1 MAVATVP
8 KEITWSPSRLNLWE
22 QCPQRW
28 FHKYVLEEP
37 DPASQPAAFGLAV
50 HEALERIIPVVG
62 TLQFGPVKGLTAD
75 RWPPA
80 LLGLINR
87 ILSDQLTAHAPLT
100 DPIKDMQDATRA
112 VEQALK
118 AISFAPKVTVE
129 RVLVGRLSELDRVQG
144 RLDLTMFYPDRVV
157 IRDFKTGRVPYPVA
171 SAAQL
176 PIYGLLAHRKWQLP
190 VTIELHWLRHQD
202 SIESLEATDDVL
214 DGARQW
220 LVDRIATVRASL
232 DAYHG
237 SNGEDTS
244 VFRARPGSH
253 CAHCPV
259 AARCSV
265 ADQDAL
271 MASVT
276 EADAS
281 SSDSVMSVPSA
292 FAVPDEIQEKAKK
305 ILVLERQLDELRGE
319 VKDWYKEHKTPII
332 VGDGAF
338 MEVSSKKLEIT
349 DQQAL
354 ITAITNAG
362 YSPADF
368 MTLNKSSYESWTK
381 KATKDGHAALV
392 ESLSPLVQFVDGSKT
407 FKFQKG
413 GEDHA

>member
-22 QCPQRW
+22 QCPRRW

-37 DPASQPAAFGLAV
+37 DPASPPAAFGLAV
-50 HEALERIIPVVG
+50 HEALERIVPVVA
-62 TLQFGPVKGLTAD
+62 TLQFGPVLRLTAD

-80 LLGLINR
+80 LMGLINR
-87 ILSDQLTAHAPLT
+87 ILSDQLLAHAPLT
-100 DPIKDMQDATRA
+100 DPVKDMQDATRA

-118 AISFAPKVTVE
+118 AISLAPKVTVE
-129 RVLVGRLSELDRVQG
+129 QVLVGRLSAIDRVQG
-144 RLDLTMFYPDRVV
+144 RLDLTMFYPDRIV

-171 SAAQL
+171 SGAQL
-176 PIYGLLAHRKWQLP
+176 PIYGLLANRKWQLP
-190 VTIELHWLRHQD
+190 VTIELHWLRHHD
-202 SIESLEATDDVL
+202 AIESLDATDDVL

-237 SNGEDTS
+237 SHGEDIS
-244 VFRARPGSH
+244 VFPARPGSH

-259 AARCSV
+259 AAQCPV

-271 MASVT
+271 MASMTDSPESSLDDVVHI
-276 EADAS
+276 ESAS
-281 SSDSVMSVPSA
+281 TVPE
-292 FAVPDEIQEKAKK
+292 EIQAKAKK
-305 ILVLERQLDELRGE
+305 ILVLERQLDALKVE

-338 MEVSSKKLEIT
+338 LEVSSKKLEIT

-381 KATKDGHAALV
+381 KATKDGQAALV
-392 ESLSPLVQFVDGSKT
+392 ESLSPLVQFVNGSKT

-413 GEDHA
+413 GEDRA

>member
-22 QCPQRW
+22 HCPRRW

-37 DPASQPAAFGLAV
+37 DPASPPAAFGLAV
-50 HEALERIIPVVG
+50 HEALERIVPVVA
-62 TLQFGPVKGLTAD
+62 TLQFGPVLRLTAD

-80 LLGLINR
+80 LMELINR
-87 ILSDQLTAHAPLT
+87 ILSDQLLAHAPLT
-100 DPIKDMQDATRA
+100 DPVKDMQDATRA

-118 AISFAPKVTVE
+118 AISLAPKVTVE
-129 RVLVGRLSELDRVQG
+129 QVLVGRLSAIDRVQG
-144 RLDLTMFYPDRVV
+144 RLDLTMFYPDRIV

-176 PIYGLLAHRKWQLP
+176 PIYGLLANRKWQLP
-190 VTIELHWLRHQD
+190 VTIELHWLRHHD
-202 SIESLEATDDVL
+202 AIESLDATDDVL

-232 DAYHG
+232 DAYQG
-237 SNGEDTS
+237 SRGEDIS
-244 VFRARPGSH
+244 VFPARPGSH

-259 AARCSV
+259 AAQCPV

-271 MASVT
+271 MASMTDYPELSPDNVLHIEST
-276 EADAS
+276 S
-281 SSDSVMSVPSA
+281 
-292 FAVPDEIQEKAKK
+292 AVPEEIQAKAKK
-305 ILVLERQLDELRGE
+305 ILVLERQLDELKVE

-338 MEVSSKKLEIT
+338 LEVSSKKFEIT

-368 MTLNKSSYESWTK
+368 MTLSKSSYESWKK

-392 ESLSPLVQFVDGSKT
+392 ESLSPLVQFVNGSKT

>member
-1 MAVATVP
+1 MALATESKV
-8 KEITWSPSRLNLWE
+8 ITWSPSRLNLWE

-37 DPASQPAAFGLAV
+37 EPTSQPAAFGLAV

-100 DPIKDMQDATRA
+100 DPVKDMQDATRA

-129 RVLVGRLSELDRVQG
+129 QVLVGRLSELDRVQG

-176 PIYGLLAHRKWQLP
+176 PIYGLLANRKWQLP
-190 VTIELHWLRHQD
+190 VSIELHWLRQPD
-202 SIESLEATDDVL
+202 RIERLDATEDVL
-214 DGARQW
+214 DGARSW
-220 LVDRIATVRASL
+220 LVDRITTVRASL
-232 DAYHG
+232 DAYHS

-244 VFRARPGSH
+244 VFHARPGSH

-259 AARCSV
+259 AAQCPV

-271 MASVT
+271 IASVT
-276 EADAS
+276 GSPES
-281 SSDSVMSVPSA
+281 SVDDVVQVESDS
-292 FAVPDEIQEKAKK
+292 AVPEEIQEKAKK
-305 ILVLERQLDELRGE
+305 ILVLERQLDELKAE
-319 VKDWYKEHKTPII
+319 VKDWYKEHKTPIT

-338 MEVSSKKLEIT
+338 LEVSSQKIEVT
-349 DQQAL
+349 DLNAL
-354 ITAITNAG
+354 IKAITEAG

-368 MTLNKSSYESWTK
+368 MALNKSSYESWTK
-381 KATKDGHAALV
+381 KAKKDGHTALV
-392 ESLSPLVQFVDGSKT
+392 ESLTPFVQFVNGSKT
-407 FKFQKG
+407 FKFVKG
-413 GEDHA
+413 GEDNA